1 MSSRFKLTVASTSSP
16 SYKKIKTLKESS
28 QYKFSIYLP
37 PEVTSGLMSSQMSYL
52 NNDSVEAWINF
63 EDKDLLTERM
73 TLISNGIANGYI
85 EFRSQEDPSVV
96 EEFIP
101 DFMSLLKEFILSDPY
116 VNIIIKKDY
125 EFEDIF
131 GLK

>member
-1 MSSRFKLTVASTSSP
+1 MSSRFKLTVASSSSP
-16 SYKKIKTLKESS
+16 AYKRIKTLKETSR
-28 QYKFSIYLP
+28 YKFSIHLP
-37 PEVTSGLMSSQMSYL
+37 PEVMSGLISTQMQFL
-52 NNDSVEAWINF
+52 NNNLVEAWINF

-73 TLISNGIANGYI
+73 ILISNGIANGYI
-85 EFRSQEDPSVV
+85 EFRSQKDPSVV

-116 VNIIIKKDY
+116 VNIIIKKDS

-131 GLK
+131 GFK